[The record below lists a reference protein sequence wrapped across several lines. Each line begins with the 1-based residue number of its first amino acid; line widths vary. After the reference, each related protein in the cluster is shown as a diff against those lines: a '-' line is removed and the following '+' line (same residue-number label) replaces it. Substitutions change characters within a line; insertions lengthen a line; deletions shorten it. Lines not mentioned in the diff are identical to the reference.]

1 MYTCKVY
8 TGLKMNNIIQ
18 KIHVLFL
25 ILFVG
30 SFIGCASNT
39 PDTAGK
45 SENDPF
51 ESINREIFAF
61 NDTVDE
67 YFIGPI
73 ARGYRDI
80 LPDPVRT
87 SIRNFLLNLNTPLSV
102 INSTL
107 QGDFERGLSG
117 IARFTINSTVGL
129 LGLIDVAA
137 YLGLDP
143 ISEDTGQTFGVWG
156 IGPGPYLVI
165 PILGPSST
173 RDIFGK
179 VGDYLID
186 PVGLYLI
193 REDKEHFLIGTK
205 FLQAIDTRVQL
216 DAVIE
221 GSRKNA
227 LDPYAIIRTMYL
239 QRRAKQIANEDSKL
253 LFFDNNIM
261 EETSI
266 FDTEIND
273 ED

>member
-1 MYTCKVY
+1 
-8 TGLKMNNIIQ
+8 MNNII
-18 KIHVLFL
+18 KRMHVLFL
-25 ILFVG
+25 ILFIG
-30 SFIGCASNT
+30 SLIGCASN

-45 SENDPF
+45 VENDPF

-156 IGPGPYLVI
+156 IGSGPYLVI

-173 RDIFGK
+173 RDLLGK

-193 REDKEHFLIGTK
+193 REDKEHFLIATK
-205 FLQAIDTRVQL
+205 TLQAIDTRVQL

-221 GSRKNA
+221 GSRKHA

-239 QRRAKQIANEDSKL
+239 QRRARQIANEDSKL

-266 FDTEIND
+266 FDTEING
-273 ED
+273 EE

>member
-1 MYTCKVY
+1 MYNCRAY
-8 TGLKMNNIIQ
+8 SGLDMDNIIK
-18 KIHVLFL
+18 KIHVLL
-25 ILFVG
+25 LVIFVG
-30 SFIGCASNT
+30 TLKGCASNT

-45 SENDPF
+45 TENDPF
-51 ESINREIFAF
+51 ESFNREIFAF

-107 QGDFERGLSG
+107 QGDFEKGLSG

-143 ISEDTGQTFGVWG
+143 ISEDAGQTFGVWG
-156 IGPGPYLVI
+156 IGSGPYLVI

-173 RDIFGK
+173 RDVFGK
-179 VGDYLID
+179 IGDFMID

-193 REDKEHFLIGTK
+193 REDKEPFLIGTK
-205 FLQAIDTRVQL
+205 VLQAIDTRVQL

-239 QRRAKQIANEDSKL
+239 QRRARQIANEDSKL

-266 FDTEIND
+266 FDTEID
-273 ED
+273 GEE

>member
-1 MYTCKVY
+1 
-8 TGLKMNNIIQ
+8 MNNIIK

-25 ILFVG
+25 ILFFG
-30 SFIGCASNT
+30 SFIGCSSNT

-45 SENDPF
+45 MENDPF

-87 SIRNFLLNLNTPLSV
+87 SIRNFLLNLNTPLSI

-107 QGDFERGLSG
+107 QGDLERGLSG
-117 IARFTINSTVGL
+117 VARFTINSTVGL

-143 ISEDTGQTFGVWG
+143 ISEDAGQTFGVWG
-156 IGPGPYLVI
+156 VGPGPYLVI

-173 RDIFGK
+173 RDVFGK
-179 VGDYLID
+179 VGDFIID

-193 REDKEHFLIGTK
+193 REDKEHFLIATK
-205 FLQAIDTRVQL
+205 TLQAIDTRVQL

-221 GSRKNA
+221 GSRKDA
-227 LDPYAIIRTMYL
+227 LDPYAVIRTMYL
-239 QRRAKQIANEDSKL
+239 QRRARQIANEDSKL
-253 LFFDNNIM
+253 IFGNNIM

-266 FDTEIND
+266 FDTEID
-273 ED
+273 GEE

>member
-1 MYTCKVY
+1 M
-8 TGLKMNNIIQ
+8 
-18 KIHVLFL
+18 
-25 ILFVG
+25 
-30 SFIGCASNT
+30 
-39 PDTAGK
+39 
-45 SENDPF
+45 
-51 ESINREIFAF
+51 
-61 NDTVDE
+61 
-67 YFIGPI
+67 
-73 ARGYRDI
+73 
-80 LPDPVRT
+80 
-87 SIRNFLLNLNTPLSV
+87 NTPLSV

-239 QRRAKQIANEDSKL
+239 QRRARQIANEDSKL

-266 FDTEIND
+266 FDTEING

>member
-1 MYTCKVY
+1 
-8 TGLKMNNIIQ
+8 MNNIIK

-25 ILFVG
+25 ILFFG
-30 SFIGCASNT
+30 SFIGCSSNT

-45 SENDPF
+45 MENDPF

-87 SIRNFLLNLNTPLSV
+87 SIRNFLLNLNTPLSI

-107 QGDFERGLSG
+107 QGDLERGLSG
-117 IARFTINSTVGL
+117 VARFTINSTVGL

-143 ISEDTGQTFGVWG
+143 ISEDAGQTFGVWG
-156 IGPGPYLVI
+156 VGPGPYLVI

-173 RDIFGK
+173 RDVFGK
-179 VGDYLID
+179 VGDFIID

-193 REDKEHFLIGTK
+193 REDKEHFLIATK
-205 FLQAIDTRVQL
+205 TLQAIDTRVQL

-221 GSRKNA
+221 GSRKDA
-227 LDPYAIIRTMYL
+227 LDPYAVIRTMYL
-239 QRRAKQIANEDSKL
+239 QRRARQIANEDSKL
-253 LFFDNNIM
+253 IFGNNIM

-266 FDTEIND
+266 FDTEID
-273 ED
+273 EEE